1 MIVFLFFRRSRYL
14 LKLSNSFNFKAIKPD
29 QFQFCSGVQTNH
41 KQMSIYWCAHLF
53 LHPEPFRELFQKEG
67 NTLLWGNRKCFPMPL
82 RCLMKVLI
90 QRDYWQKLLGVFV
103 FVLFFGMARGFSTIL
118 SMNSIVFWVF
128 FGGRNISTHLVIL
141 VHLVLISIKEVD
153 MIVSSSGSIVTSY
166 LLIETFFKIL
176 NNYYT
181 YRFIKE
187 YMVLNCVSF
196 SNVK

>member
-1 MIVFLFFRRSRYL
+1 
-14 LKLSNSFNFKAIKPD
+14 
-29 QFQFCSGVQTNH
+29 
-41 KQMSIYWCAHLF
+41 
-53 LHPEPFRELFQKEG
+53 
-67 NTLLWGNRKCFPMPL
+67 
-82 RCLMKVLI
+82 MKVLI

-118 SMNSIVFWVF
+118 SMNSIVFLGF